1 MPLIRTSGFTNVD
14 EFYVRDS
21 FMKYFNSP
29 QGELEHALSISS
41 PKLVLCS
48 SDVAQ
53 RNTTTLAGS
62 DTVSEVLVWGGETP
76 LASKIFTSL
85 EEVLA
90 GVDMADTVNTTKV
103 NESTSENS
111 GTETGIEVEKS
122 EHGSTAKGLE
132 NFGWTE
138 ASHYKDRV
146 AFILGSSGSTGL
158 PKGVMLTHNNIV
170 AALTRRMSPTKFNPV
185 AGTNRLAEGL
195 MEEYLS
201 YQTQVLVLEKRSDQF
216 GDGRVLRRLGV
227 PQDLS
232 NLVKVGLNPNGNQ
245 VRRRQETGDWSG
257 LKPTSLEHGLVNST
271 HSLGI
276 FPYSPDVFSDEDIA
290 PAKETYRIES
300 NQTGPFAEN
309 AVEPASSTVQPSTNI
324 VKVAEDILGDAANT
338 VVSAG
343 HIHSQENDSNSVT
356 SECPLQSIELIHPLP
371 QSQKEMAHQKLKN
384 EEERK
389 LYLRKERSLIPKD
402 EIQSVEV
409 EWERFKNN
417 LLGAAEEVCKRTS
430 NKRKWKET
438 SWWKDMVEEAME
450 EINKAFRRSFKN
462 RNQETEEEY
471 REKKNRVNHDFV
483 AEEDV
488 ALGLMPF
495 CHAYGLILML
505 MCLVQGAR
513 MVIMSKFSV
522 DTFFDVIP
530 QFKINVLHLV
540 PSLLSLLCK
549 EERLAGIDL
558 GSVCRVFTGA
568 APISPGIQAAVKK
581 CLPEGTTFY
590 HSYGLTE
597 TTFVMLSGEC
607 REDKPYSPGML
618 VSGMECKVVDPTT
631 RDILGP
637 NEKGELCFRGP
648 LLMKGYMNNM
658 MATQEALDEEGWLY
672 SGDLG
677 YYDTDGKANLS
688 TPDRYSNPDIH
699 FTDHLVSPS
708 ELESILLTHPA
719 VKDVAVVGIPEPVFG
734 ELPLAYIVKQPGV
747 SVKEEEIH
755 KFLNVEV
762 SSYKRLRGGVKFVDF
777 IPKTSTGKIQ
787 RKLLA
792 QQTPPP
798 KEKKTCD
805 LV

>member
-1 MPLIRTSGFTNVD
+1 MDRILRGRPLDYDSTLSVQLFMELKLSQYKDKVAQVDADSGAELTYCEVRERSTRLCQVLAARGVD
-14 EFYVRDS
+14 LGDCVMVCAENCLQYCWVLLGILKARACCHLVNHHS
-21 FMKYFNSP
+21 SAR
-29 QGELEHALSISS
+29 ELEHALSISS

-53 RNTTTLAGS
+53 RNTATLAGS

-76 LASKIFTSL
+76 LESKIFTSL

-90 GVDMADTVNTTKV
+90 SVDMADTVNTAKV

-170 AALTRRMSPTKFNPV
+170 AALTRRDSKGAILRMSPTKFSPV
-185 AGTNRLAEGL
+185 AGINRFAEGL
-195 MEEYLS
+195 MEEDLS
-201 YQTQVLVLEKRSDQF
+201 YQTQVLVLKNKATKDS
-216 GDGRVLRRLGV
+216 
-227 PQDLS
+227 
-232 NLVKVGLNPNGNQ
+232 
-245 VRRRQETGDWSG
+245 
-257 LKPTSLEHGLVNST
+257 
-271 HSLGI
+271 
-276 FPYSPDVFSDEDIA
+276 DVFSDEDIA
-290 PAKETYRIES
+290 PTGGTYQIES
-300 NQTGPFAEN
+300 NQTDPLAEN
-309 AVEPASSTVQPSTNI
+309 AVEPSSSTVQPSINT
-324 VKVAEDILGDAANT
+324 VKEAEDILADAENT
-338 VVSAG
+338 VVSAE
-343 HIHSQENDSNSVT
+343 HIHSQEND
-356 SECPLQSIELIHPLP
+356 
-371 QSQKEMAHQKLKN
+371 K
-384 EEERK
+384 
-389 LYLRKERSLIPKD
+389 
-402 EIQSVEV
+402 
-409 EWERFKNN
+409 
-417 LLGAAEEVCKRTS
+417 EVCERTS

-438 SWWKDMVEEAME
+438 SWWKDMVEEAVE
-450 EINKAFRRSFKN
+450 KNKAFRRSFKN
-462 RNQETEEEY
+462 RNRETEEEY

-483 AEEDV
+483 DEEDV

-558 GSVCRVFTGA
+558 GSICRVFTGA

-658 MATQEALDEEGWLY
+658 MATQETLDEEGWLY

-677 YYDTDGKANLS
+677 YYDTDEKIEESQKDVVVKWKEAKVQNLS
-688 TPDRYSNPDIH
+688 QGKFEESINTVISSYQQH
-699 FTDHLVSPS
+699 VSPS

>member
-1 MPLIRTSGFTNVD
+1 MDRILRGRPLDYESTLSVQ
-14 EFYVRDS
+14 S
-21 FMKYFNSP
+21 FMELKLSQYKDKVAQVDADSGAELTYCEVRERSTRLSQVLAARGVDVGDCVMVCSENCLHYCWVLMGILKARACCHLVNHHSSAREYYPEVHSRFNTTSALTNYATEAGDCFTVLSVCRLE
-29 QGELEHALSISS
+29 GELEHALSISS

-53 RNTTTLAGS
+53 KNTATLTGS
-62 DTVSEVLVWGGETP
+62 DTVSEVLVWGEEVP

-90 GVDMADTVNTTKV
+90 SVDMADTVDTAKV

-111 GTETGIEVEKS
+111 GTETRTEVEKSDSS
-122 EHGSTAKGLE
+122 EHGSTARRLE

-138 ASHYKDRV
+138 ASHFKDHV

-170 AALTRRMSPTKFNPV
+170 AALTRRTCLLGSAKLCFFSPQ
-185 AGTNRLAEGL
+185 
-195 MEEYLS
+195 S
-201 YQTQVLVLEKRSDQF
+201 
-216 GDGRVLRRLGV
+216 GV
-227 PQDLS
+227 PLDLS
-232 NLVKVGLNPNGNQ
+232 NLVEVGLNPIGN
-245 VRRRQETGDWSG
+245 R
-257 LKPTSLEHGLVNST
+257 N
-271 HSLGI
+271 
-276 FPYSPDVFSDEDIA
+276 DVEA
-290 PAKETYRIES
+290 AS
-300 NQTGPFAEN
+300 N
-309 AVEPASSTVQPSTNI
+309 TVQPSTNI

-338 VVSAG
+338 VVSAK
-343 HIHSQENDSNSVT
+343 HIHSENDSNSAT
-356 SECPLQSIELIHPLP
+356 NEWPLQNIELIHSLP
-371 QSQKEMAHQKLKN
+371 QSQKAMKRVRAHQ
-384 EEERK
+384 
-389 LYLRKERSLIPKD
+389 
-402 EIQSVEV
+402 
-409 EWERFKNN
+409 
-417 LLGAAEEVCKRTS
+417 
-430 NKRKWKET
+430 
-438 SWWKDMVEEAME
+438 
-450 EINKAFRRSFKN
+450 
-462 RNQETEEEY
+462 
-471 REKKNRVNHDFV
+471 NHDFV

-530 QFKINVLHLV
+530 KFKINVLHLV

-549 EERLAGIDL
+549 EQRMVGIDL

-568 APISPGIQAAVKK
+568 APISPGIQTAVKK

-677 YYDTDGKANLS
+677 YYDTDGYFFIV
-688 TPDRYSNPDIH
+688 DRLKELIKYQGYQ
-699 FTDHLVSPS
+699 VSPS

-798 KEKKTCD
+798 KERTCD

>member
-1 MPLIRTSGFTNVD
+1 MDRILRGRPLDYESTLSVQLFMELKLSQNKDKVAQVD
-14 EFYVRDS
+14 ADTGAELTYCEVRERSTRLCHVLAARGVDVGDCVMVCS
-21 FMKYFNSP
+21 ENCLHYCWVLLGILKARACCHLVNHHSSAR
-29 QGELEHALSISS
+29 ELEHALSISS

-48 SDVAQ
+48 RDVAQ
-53 RNTTTLAGS
+53 KNIATLTGS
-62 DTVSEVLVWGGETP
+62 DTVSEVLVWGEEVP
-76 LASKIFTSL
+76 LASKIFTCL

-90 GVDMADTVNTTKV
+90 SVDMADTVNTAKV

-111 GTETGIEVEKS
+111 GMETRTEVEKSDSS
-122 EHGSTAKGLE
+122 EHGSTARRLE
-132 NFGWTE
+132 NFGWME
-138 ASHYKDRV
+138 ASHYKDHV

-170 AALTRRMSPTKFNPV
+170 AALTRS
-185 AGTNRLAEGL
+185 
-195 MEEYLS
+195 
-201 YQTQVLVLEKRSDQF
+201 
-216 GDGRVLRRLGV
+216 
-227 PQDLS
+227 
-232 NLVKVGLNPNGNQ
+232 
-245 VRRRQETGDWSG
+245 
-257 LKPTSLEHGLVNST
+257 
-271 HSLGI
+271 
-276 FPYSPDVFSDEDIA
+276 
-290 PAKETYRIES
+290 
-300 NQTGPFAEN
+300 
-309 AVEPASSTVQPSTNI
+309 
-324 VKVAEDILGDAANT
+324 
-338 VVSAG
+338 
-343 HIHSQENDSNSVT
+343 
-356 SECPLQSIELIHPLP
+356 
-371 QSQKEMAHQKLKN
+371 
-384 EEERK
+384 
-389 LYLRKERSLIPKD
+389 
-402 EIQSVEV
+402 
-409 EWERFKNN
+409 
-417 LLGAAEEVCKRTS
+417 
-430 NKRKWKET
+430 
-438 SWWKDMVEEAME
+438 
-450 EINKAFRRSFKN
+450 
-462 RNQETEEEY
+462 
-471 REKKNRVNHDFV
+471 HDFV

-530 QFKINVLHLV
+530 KFKINVLHLV

-549 EERLAGIDL
+549 EQRLAGIDL
-558 GSVCRVFTGA
+558 GSVCRLFTGA

-581 CLPEGTTFY
+581 CLPEGTTLY

-677 YYDTDGKANLS
+677 YYDTDGYFFIV
-688 TPDRYSNPDIH
+688 DRLKELIKYQGYQ
-699 FTDHLVSPS
+699 VSPS

-719 VKDVAVVGIPEPVFG
+719 VKDVAVIGIPEPVFG
-734 ELPLAYIVKQPGV
+734 ELPLAYIVKQPGL

-798 KEKKTCD
+798 KEKTCD